1 LYQSTYFIE
10 KSTNTFADNLAAFGL
25 AFVLNAIAD
34 GRAKI
39 RMEDRGYAFA
49 VISDPPIQQ
58 EWVEKRT
65 FFIGAPLLVTTK
77 NDVKSIK
84 GTKLSLATLPDSN
97 GVSIA
102 DYELEKQNRN
112 SFFTWKDGL
121 SDVDKKRWQQGDIL
135 PPITPHPNW
144 DIFRAVNPGALQSY
158 NVPIGIW
165 WQTQKAF
172 PDLLK
177 ILLAMVASVPN
188 DIDEAAEAWEAL
200 CKQAGLEKTKLVTA
214 NQIINPSQGKG
225 INNLKTEWR
234 DPNNIKAFWML
245 EWLKTVGL
253 FYGAYTRNVAN
264 PKDPRNAKDRK
275 TYVLSPAKLGW
286 SEHQGV
292 MKHFR
297 QAMSASQTAI
307 KMDVMV
313 SLQYTLAFL
322 KHYEEA
328 RVENLSEDIFGDP
341 PADLVNGMQMAFYKN
356 LGNSPAVMNM
366 ASINLPRWIAPRNP
380 EQLMEFQASLDE
392 HIAIIRNLD
401 ETRGE
406 QFALLSKY
414 RDFISGGDL
423 DAFFE
428 FTTSYSG
435 FIISQKERSKYVRQ
449 FSIPTLEAIFM
460 NTEPDYTRI
469 IKSKGFK
476 DIAYAIRHATV
487 TAQYRKANKNRYQ
500 VRYDVRYG
508 LGQSITRKANYP
520 ADFLAE
526 LSKFLLE
533 YNAETSQMHEGLMSR
548 YNGTIPDNVRKQTRR
563 RVETSAIEDITEL
576 LGAFNNDSKLICNM
590 LVAFG
595 YASEARSKD
604 KSEGVEEEIDDAQS
618 DVEETDEEE

>member
-1 LYQSTYFIE
+1 MYQSTYFIE

-25 AFVLNAIAD
+25 AFVLNTIAD
-34 GRAKI
+34 GCAKI

-49 VISDPPIQQ
+49 VISDPPVQQ

-77 NDVKSIK
+77 NGVKSIK

-112 SFFTWKDGL
+112 SFFAWKDGL
-121 SDVDKKRWQQGDIL
+121 SDVDKKKWQQKDIL
-135 PPITPHPNW
+135 PSITPHPNW

-158 NVPIGIW
+158 NAPIGIW

-188 DIDEAAEAWEAL
+188 DIDAAAEAWGAL
-200 CKQAGLEKTKLVTA
+200 CKKAGLEKTKLVTA
-214 NQIINPSQGKG
+214 NQITNPSQGKG

-234 DPNNIKAFWML
+234 DPNNIKGFWMI

-253 FYGAYTRNVAN
+253 FYGSYTRNVAN

-275 TYVLSPAKLGW
+275 TYVLSPLRLGW
-286 SEHQGV
+286 SEHQSV

-307 KMDVMV
+307 KMDAMV
-313 SLQYTLAFL
+313 ALQYTLAFL

-356 LGNSPAVMNM
+356 LGNSPVVMNI
-366 ASINLPRWIAPRNP
+366 ASINLPRWVAPRNP
-380 EQLMEFQASLDE
+380 EQLAEFQASLDE
-392 HIAIIRNLD
+392 HIAIVRNLD

-414 RDFISGGDL
+414 RDFISGSDI
-423 DAFFE
+423 DSFFE

-435 FIISQKERSKYVRQ
+435 FIVSQKERKKYIRQ
-449 FSIPTLEAIFM
+449 FSIPTLEVLFM
-460 NTEPDYTRI
+460 NSEDKKYSDI
-469 IKSKGFK
+469 MQNVGFRN
-476 DIAYAIRHATV
+476 IAYAIRHSTVSLQNAKKFRKPAT
-487 TAQYRKANKNRYQ
+487 
-500 VRYDVRYG
+500 DIRYG
-508 LGQSITRKANYP
+508 LGQQLARKAAYP
-520 ADFLAE
+520 DDFLAE
-526 LSKFLLE
+526 LGEFLHL
-533 YNAETSQMHEGLMSR
+533 YNAENAQLREKDRNPFRS
-548 YNGTIPDNVRKQTRR
+548 NVRM
-563 RVETSAIEDITEL
+563 EDMEEIVKL
-576 LGAFNNDSKLICNM
+576 VDSFGSKVVCNM

-604 KSEGVEEEIDDAQS
+604 KLEGVEEEIDEAQS